1 MHQAPTV
8 LLVLATLF
16 IAACS
21 EAPEAPEL
29 AETAR
34 EAQATSAIGKIDDAR
49 IKNADSEPGNWLAH
63 GRTYEEQRFSPLK
76 QINKETVKRPWP
88 GLVQGYGH
96 KPSTRINADR
106 GRRHYVFHPA
116 PGAGCMPSTPS
127 RGKKSGPTIPKC
139 LASGVVVDA
148 VMSSIAALL
157 CTKERSTSAV
167 STGV

>member
-1 MHQAPTV
+1 MHQAPIV

-29 AETAR
+29 AETAK
-34 EAQATSAIGKIDDAR
+34 EAPATSAIGQIDDAR
-49 IKNADSEPGNWLAH
+49 INNAASEPGNWLAH

-76 QINKETVKRPWP
+76 QINKETVKDL
-88 GLVQGYGH
+88 GLAWY
-96 KPSTRINADR
+96 KDMDTNRALE
-106 GRRHYVFHPA
+106 
-116 PGAGCMPSTPS
+116 STPIVVDGIMFFTSTWS
-127 RGKKSGPTIPKC
+127 RVYAIDAVTGEEKWSYDPKC

-157 CTKERSTSAV
+157 CTKGRSTSAV
-167 STGV
+167 STGG